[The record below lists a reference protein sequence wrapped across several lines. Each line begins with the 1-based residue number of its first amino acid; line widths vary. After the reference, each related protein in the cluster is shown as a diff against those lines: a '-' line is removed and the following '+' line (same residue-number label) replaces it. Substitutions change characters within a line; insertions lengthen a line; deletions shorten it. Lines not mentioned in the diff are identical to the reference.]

1 MSTRTPRQ
9 IASLAPASSAFARK
23 FGLSATLVAL
33 AFSLLGATSAQ
44 AQMLSLPGEKPAS
57 GNSLPS
63 SQPATANSGSTSGHW
78 DETSPHALA
87 VRARWVTVPGW
98 ELAPYT
104 DSHTQLNGGWSVGL
118 EYLYRMRSFDVVISL
133 DYSWLNAD
141 NGNFLAK
148 GHDPA
153 TDTHFISFDRLS
165 AISADVSLIGH
176 WNLTSW
182 LEIRVGAGLGLGVVL
197 GNMYQITSSGCTLGN
212 VNDTSNCYPRTQ
224 SPRPAY
230 NVSQPLPDQNSPT
243 VYCNADL
250 SDSKLDTAN
259 TPCLRRVETYPLSGR
274 AVPVLNAMFGFRF
287 RAHKNVYV
295 HLETGWRLV
304 GFFLGA
310 GPEFRF

>member
-1 MSTRTPRQ
+1 MSLRTPREL
-9 IASLAPASSAFARK
+9 SASSAFARL
-23 FGLSATLVAL
+23 FGFSATLVAL
-33 AFSLLGATSAQ
+33 TFSLLSATSAQ

-57 GNSLPS
+57 ANALPS
-63 SQPATANSGSTSGHW
+63 SQPVTTTPRANGE
-78 DETSPHALA
+78 ETSPHAMA
-87 VRARWVTVPGW
+87 VRARWLTVPGW
-98 ELAPYT
+98 AIGPYT
-104 DSHTQLNGGWSVGL
+104 DAHTQLDGGWSVGL
-118 EYLYRMRSFDVVISL
+118 EYLYRMKSFDVVVSV
-133 DYSWLNAD
+133 DYSWLQAD

-148 GHDPA
+148 GHDPS
-153 TDTHFISFDRLS
+153 TDTHFIVFDRLS
-165 AISADVSLIGH
+165 SISADVSLIGH

-182 LEIRVGAGLGLGVVL
+182 LEFRIGAGLGLGVVL

-212 VNDTSNCYPRTQ
+212 VNDTANCYPRTQ
-224 SPRPAY
+224 APRPAY

-243 VYCNADL
+243 LYCNADL

-274 AVPVLNAMFGFRF
+274 AVPVLNAMLGFRF